1 VAQQK
6 SYKER
11 LPDYRRVADG
21 LRHEILSGKFLP
33 GVQLPSK
40 RDLAV
45 IWNSSSFTIHSAVQE
60 LIKEGWL
67 ITRGSAGTYLAD
79 AKFRFVCAGIYHSSD
94 IFSNEQMAF
103 SRTVHT
109 SLLRQLQQ
117 LEKTVQVF
125 VDTRPYHDHSE
136 LFPPLAEA
144 LLYRKVQ
151 CLIAPTINDKGASA
165 LAGINVPTAFMSNP
179 SSRNQI
185 IADKK
190 ILFCDSLRELAAQ
203 GCRTVGL
210 ISHVRD
216 RPAAN
221 EPDPDFYGLFRRNAA
236 EQDLVYTDDWIRGP
250 TRNQTNF
257 ERYGYERF
265 HKLWKLREKPEGII
279 VYPDIVARGTISAI
293 LELGV
298 NNVCPRMKFI
308 FHRNAGTDVICPFH
322 VTWAI
327 SDPAQVASEL
337 INLIQRQFNGEKTSP
352 FHLCHTFQAS

>member
-1 VAQQK
+1 VAQPK
-6 SYKER
+6 PYKER

-45 IWNSSSFTIHSAVQE
+45 IWNSSAFTIHSAVQE

-79 AKFRFVCAGIYHSSD
+79 ARFRFVCAGIYHSAD
-94 IFSNEQMAF
+94 IFSDEQWAF
-103 SRTVHT
+103 SRAVHT
-109 SLLRQLQQ
+109 SLLKQLQQ
-117 LEKTVQVF
+117 LGKTAQVF
-125 VDTRPYHDHSE
+125 VDTRPYKDQSG
-136 LFPPLAEA
+136 LFPALAEA

-151 CLIAPTINDKGASA
+151 CLIAPTINHNDPSM
-165 LAGINVPTAFMSNP
+165 LADLNVPTAFVSNS

-185 IADKK
+185 IFDKK
-190 ILFCDSLRELAAQ
+190 LLFRDSLRELAAQ

-216 RPAAN
+216 KPAAN
-221 EPDPDFYGLFRRNAA
+221 EPDPDFYGLFRTTAS
-236 EQDLVYTDDWIRGP
+236 EQGLVYTEDWIRGP

-265 HKLWKLREKPEGII
+265 HELWKLREKPEGII
-279 VYPDIVARGTISAI
+279 VYPDIVAWGTISAI

-298 NNVCPRMKFI
+298 SNVCPRMKFI
-308 FHRNAGTDVICPFH
+308 FHRNAGTDVICPFQI
-322 VTWAI
+322 TWAI
-327 SDPAQVASEL
+327 SDPAQVATEL
-337 INLIQRQFNGEKTSP
+337 INLIQRQFNGEETSP
-352 FHLCHTFQAS
+352 FRLSHTFQAG